1 MDIGMLWYDDGPN
14 SINDR
19 VTRAAS
25 YYTEKYGREPNLCF
39 VNPEMLEAEEGN
51 AKGIVIRKDKG
62 IMPGHFWIGV
72 DESQIKKNGTDK
84 KPSKGASKAK
94 PKTADSEK
102 SETAKKTKTKAIAKS
117 TAKVTAAA
125 GAKSKAAKKSKPKAI
140 AKSAA
145 AAAAKTTAT
154 AKKKVAKKS
163 KAAKAKAVAA
173 KAKADIAKPKKRKP
187 AVLKKKSGSRVE
199 AGSKPKAKAKA

>member
-25 YYTEKYGREPNLCF
+25 YYMEKYGREPNLCF
-39 VNPEMLEAEEGN
+39 VNPKMLEAEEGN

-72 DESQIKKNGTDK
+72 DESQIKKNGNGK
-84 KPSKGASKAK
+84 KASKGASKAR
-94 PKTADSEK
+94 PKAADSKK
-102 SETAKKTKTKAIAKS
+102 SEAAKKTKTKAIAKS
-117 TAKVTAAA
+117 AAKVTAAT
-125 GAKSKAAKKSKPKAI
+125 KSKSAKKSKPKAI

-145 AAAAKTTAT
+145 AATAKTTAT
-154 AKKKVAKKS
+154 AKRKAEKKS
-163 KAAKAKAVAA
+163 KPKAAT
-173 KAKADIAKPKKRKP
+173 AKPKKRKP
-187 AVLKKKSGSRVE
+187 AVLKKKSGSRVK